1 MKWEEEMEEIEKE
14 IESKGRE
21 SVELEEG
28 RGGEERE
35 IGWVM

>member
-1 MKWEEEMEEIEKE
+1 MKREEEMEEIEKE
-14 IESKGRE
+14 IESKGGE
-21 SVELEEG
+21 NVELEEG